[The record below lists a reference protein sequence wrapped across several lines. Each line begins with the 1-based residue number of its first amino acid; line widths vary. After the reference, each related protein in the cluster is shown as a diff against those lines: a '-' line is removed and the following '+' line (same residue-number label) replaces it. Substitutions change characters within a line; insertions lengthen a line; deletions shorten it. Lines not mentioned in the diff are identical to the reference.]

1 MDVGLPS
8 RDILHSGFFLLHS
21 PLPPALSLERSA
33 ALAYSDAVQK
43 SIFARW
49 QANFW
54 AGLVIVLPAVIS
66 LAVLRWLFGTV
77 ANITDTLLVFVPAEF
92 THHDHGNGPMYWYWS
107 LVALLFAAFLIGTVG
122 LLARNYFGQKIIE
135 WVDSGLM
142 RIPLLN
148 KIYSATKQVN
158 DAFSATN
165 KTAFR
170 TVVLVEF
177 PHAGAYSIGFITS
190 DQQEEVLA
198 KTGQKVVCVFVPA
211 TPNPTSG
218 FLLMVPEV
226 KVIKLDMSVPDA
238 IKYVISLG
246 AILPGYVPVS
256 SPEAKVSPGEVP
268 YPAGVSTQ

>member
-1 MDVGLPS
+1 MS
-8 RDILHSGFFLLHS
+8 
-21 PLPPALSLERSA
+21 PALSLEQSA
-33 ALAYSDAVQK
+33 ALAYPGAVQK

-218 FLLMVPEV
+218 FLLMVPEE

-256 SPEAKVSPGEVP
+256 SPEAKGSPGEAP
-268 YPAGVSTQ
+268 CPAGVSTQ

>member
-1 MDVGLPS
+1 MKNK
-8 RDILHSGFFLLHS
+8 IL
-21 PLPPALSLERSA
+21 
-33 ALAYSDAVQK
+33 
-43 SIFARW
+43 ARW

-54 AGLVIVLPAVIS
+54 AGLAIVLPGVIS

-77 ANITDTLLVFVPAEF
+77 ANITDTLLIFLPAKL
-92 THHDHGNGPMYWYWS
+92 THHDQGNGAMYWYWS
-107 LVALLFAAFLIGTVG
+107 LVALVLTVFLIGAVG
-122 LLARNYFGQKIIE
+122 VLARHYFGRKIIE
-135 WVDSGLM
+135 WVDSALL

-177 PHAGAYSIGFITS
+177 PHAGVYSIGFITS
-190 DQQEEVLA
+190 DQQEEVQA
-198 KTGQKVVCVFVPA
+198 KTNQRVVCVFVPA

-218 FLLMVPEV
+218 FLLMVPEE
-226 KVIKLDMSVPDA
+226 KAIKLDMSVPDA

-246 AILPGYVPVS
+246 AILPEPPSLQRLVS
-256 SPEAKVSPGEVP
+256 RPAAAAATMPGTVLKGDMP
-268 YPAGVSTQ
+268 PGQLPAAHQP

>member
-1 MDVGLPS
+1 VKKA
-8 RDILHSGFFLLHS
+8 IL
-21 PLPPALSLERSA
+21 
-33 ALAYSDAVQK
+33 
-43 SIFARW
+43 ARW

-54 AGLVIVLPAVIS
+54 AGLAIVLPAVIS

-77 ANITDTLLVFVPAEF
+77 ANITDTLLIFLPEKL
-92 THHDHGNGPMYWYWS
+92 THHDQGNGPMYWYWS
-107 LVALLFAAFLIGTVG
+107 LVALVLAVFLIGTVG

-135 WVDSGLM
+135 WVDSALLHV
-142 RIPLLN
+142 PLLN
-148 KIYSATKQVN
+148 KIYGATKQVN
-158 DAFSATN
+158 DAFSASN

-177 PHAGAYSIGFITS
+177 PRLGCYSIGFITS

-218 FLLMVPEV
+218 FLLMVPEE
-226 KVIKLDMSVPDA
+226 KAIKLDMSVPDA

-246 AILPGYVPVS
+246 AILPGYLPAS
-256 SPEAKVSPGEVP
+256 SPDARGSSRAVRSPAET
-268 YPAGVSTQ
+268 YTR